1 MASPAILLDWHC
13 CRTGALLITRS
24 DLNWKYTVSQSQQFP
39 MMGFTSSD
47 IRYLQC
53 KHLLV
58 FTLGFSQQREILGW
72 NSSNLFGMSTWTRR
86 ETNHATDTPASSLF
100 LGGQLTWC
108 TLIPLYRG
116 QQVGCRLEAFLET
129 PQASVILFS
138 NIREKRKM
146 LTYKDAVLC

>member
-1 MASPAILLDWHC
+1 MILENSPRVQGVSGSGASFSMASPAILLDWHC

-24 DLNWKYTVSQSQQFP
+24 DLNWKYTVS
-39 MMGFTSSD
+39 
-47 IRYLQC
+47 
-53 KHLLV
+53 LLV
-58 FTLGFSQQREILGW
+58 FTVGFSQQREILGW